1 VVELSAKR
9 RRKSTLEAGPIDQKW
24 LTRGQQS
31 IPAEMHAELTYDP
44 EPHDHRVTIL
54 EENPSPDPRASSLSH
69 FEAPRDVE
77 STQVKFEDLA
87 TCIEGLAWGRHQ
99 CHKYPHKKCLR
110 FESQSDIST
119 RNLPAEDLLQNLPDV
134 EIARRMIDFHVRLL
148 SWYHNVLQVPT
159 FLAQCERF
167 WHSGYIEDNQWLA
180 LYCAVLS
187 ASAWSIHNSPGC
199 RDRFGILHTSHSPI
213 ELFDVVGKILNG
225 EGFMSRHT
233 IFSLKAICISG
244 MVANVLGKSD
254 LLITWLSASIRI
266 AQCLG
271 LHRIGED
278 TSGDTWTE
286 TLQKEIGRRVW
297 WKLVELDYHSIP
309 YTGTYSISLR
319 HCSTR
324 PPGNSNEDFHV
335 QGDTV
340 LTSSTY
346 ALTQAKMA
354 VLIPALLDGPSVGD
368 DVASRY
374 EHVISIDRQMRR
386 LVAGIPPTLLKQSTN
401 TVLSPEWLT
410 LARRTLAIAA
420 ADKVMSNMR
429 LIRPSLTWTQI
440 IMIHRAFLLKSFQS
454 PVYLFTRQTCVSAAR
469 TILREHDEISK
480 AGPKCPSLWI
490 HSAFCV
496 AAIVV
501 ICLELLYCHN
511 TMAPERTEHYVQL
524 IRNARQRLSLS
535 KNDTMAHR
543 GVHLV
548 DAMLNEDLYNPL
560 NPDSS
565 DVNSTRHKFTE
576 ILHRFI
582 QLDQNESSSMHHP
595 EPVNQ
600 AIGEQLEDFDIWFNS
615 HFR

>member
-1 VVELSAKR
+1 LLAEHL
-9 RRKSTLEAGPIDQKW
+9 IQK
-24 LTRGQQS
+24 
-31 IPAEMHAELTYDP
+31 
-44 EPHDHRVTIL
+44 
-54 EENPSPDPRASSLSH
+54 
-69 FEAPRDVE
+69 
-77 STQVKFEDLA
+77 
-87 TCIEGLAWGRHQ
+87 
-99 CHKYPHKKCLR
+99 
-110 FESQSDIST
+110 
-119 RNLPAEDLLQNLPDV
+119 LPDV
-134 EIARRMIDFHVRLL
+134 ETARRMIDFHVRLL
-148 SWYHNVLQVPT
+148 GWYHNVLHKET
-159 FLAQCERF
+159 FLAQCEKF

-180 LYCAVLS
+180 LYCSVLS
-187 ASAWSIHNSPGC
+187 TSAWSIQNSPGC
-199 RDRFGILHTSHSPI
+199 QDRFGVLRTSHSPTG
-213 ELFDVVGKILNG
+213 LFDMTGDILDK

-233 IFSLKAICISG
+233 IFSLQAICISG

-278 TSGDTWTE
+278 TPGEAWPE
-286 TLQKEIGRRVW
+286 TLEKEIGRRIW

-319 HCSTR
+319 HCSTK
-324 PPGNSNEDFHV
+324 PPGNSNDDLHV
-335 QGDTV
+335 QDDVV

-346 ALTQAKMA
+346 ALMQAKMA
-354 VLIPALLDGPSVGD
+354 VLIPVLLDGPGVSND
-368 DVASRY
+368 ITLRY
-374 EHVISIDRQMRR
+374 EHVIAIDRQMRR
-386 LVAGIPPTLLKQSTN
+386 LVAGIPPALLKQSEISP
-401 TVLSPEWLT
+401 VPSPEWLT

-420 ADKVMSNMR
+420 ADKVTSDMR
-429 LIRPSLTWTQI
+429 RIPPSLTWTQI
-440 IMIHRAFLLKSFQS
+440 IMIHREFLLKSFQS
-454 PVYLFTRQTCVSAAR
+454 PVYLFTRQTCVSAAK

-480 AGPKCPSLWI
+480 AGPDCPPLWI

-511 TMAPERTEHYVQL
+511 TMVPERTEHYVQL
-524 IRNARQRLSLS
+524 IRSARQRLSLS

-560 NPDSS
+560 DSHSS
-565 DVNSTRHKFTE
+565 DENSSRHKFTQ

-582 QLDQNESSSMHHP
+582 QLDRDEGSSMRYT
-595 EPVNQ
+595 EPVDH
-600 AIGEQLEDFDIWFNS
+600 AIEEQLEDFDLWFNS